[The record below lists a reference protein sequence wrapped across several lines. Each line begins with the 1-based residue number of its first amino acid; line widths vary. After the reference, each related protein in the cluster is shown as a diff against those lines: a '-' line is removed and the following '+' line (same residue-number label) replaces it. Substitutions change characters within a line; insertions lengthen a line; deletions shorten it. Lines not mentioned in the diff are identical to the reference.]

1 LNLKNKKMETQIII
15 NSTHNKDGNTSQL
28 IKKLYPNSKSIKLID
43 YKIELYNYDEKYSDS
58 DEFLSIIS
66 EVINYDKIIF
76 ATPVYWYSM
85 SSLMKIFF
93 DRITDL
99 IGTQEELGR
108 KLMGK
113 KIEVITT
120 SNGNN
125 LGDNFF
131 LPFKETADYLH
142 LEYIDGKH
150 Y

>member
-1 LNLKNKKMETQIII
+1 METQIII
-15 NSTHNKDGNTSQL
+15 NSTHNKYGNTSQL

-43 YKIELYNYDEKYSDS
+43 YKIELYNYDEKYSDN

-113 KIEVITT
+113 KIEVIT
-120 SNGNN
+120 
-125 LGDNFF
+125 
-131 LPFKETADYLH
+131 
-142 LEYIDGKH
+142 
-150 Y
+150 

>member
-1 LNLKNKKMETQIII
+1 METQIIL
-15 NSTHNKDGNTSQL
+15 NSTLNRDGNTSQL
-28 IKKLYPNSKSIKLID
+28 IEKLYPSSKSIKLID
-43 YKIELYNYDEKYSDS
+43 YKIELYNYNEKYSDD
-58 DEFLSIIS
+58 DEFLLIIN
-66 EVINYDKIIF
+66 EIIKYDKIIF

-99 IGTQEELGR
+99 ISSKQELGR
-108 KLMGK
+108 KLIGK
-113 KIEVITT
+113 KVEVITT

-131 LPFKETADYLH
+131 LPFIETANYLH
-142 LEYIDGKH
+142 LEYVGGTH

>member
-1 LNLKNKKMETQIII
+1 METQIII

-142 LEYIDGKH
+142 LKYIDGKH

>member
-1 LNLKNKKMETQIII
+1 METQIII

-131 LPFKETADYLH
+131 LPFKETAYYLH